1 MEVGLKLYALRTPM
15 EMLKASH
22 RFDRKG
28 LKASLQR
35 FAGFG
40 WSDGFSRF
48 VGGSNLLP
56 LI

>member
-1 MEVGLKLYALRTPM
+1 M